1 MLNFSND
8 IDTHELRTY
17 SVTHPT
23 HNKIRENE
31 MEEISNYR
39 AIDVLKSKLL
49 ASKADTNAN
58 RNSVN
63 SAQDVN
69 SISSADEWVDL
80 EEDDIDSENENSS
93 RHRLS
98 TAAPKSAINPLQL
111 VRGQNF
117 IR

>member
-1 MLNFSND
+1 MLNFSD
-8 IDTHELRTY
+8 DTDTHELRTY

-39 AIDVLKSKLL
+39 AIDVLKSKIL

-69 SISSADEWVDL
+69 SLSSADEWVDL
-80 EEDDIDSENENSS
+80 EEDDIDSENENS
-93 RHRLS
+93 RLS
-98 TAAPKSAINPLQL
+98 TAAQKSAIHPLQL

>member
-1 MLNFSND
+1 MLNSSD
-8 IDTHELRTY
+8 DMDMHEVRTY

-23 HNKIRENE
+23 RNKIRENE

-49 ASKADTNAN
+49 ASEGDTNAN

-69 SISSADEWVDL
+69 SLSSADEWVDL
-80 EEDDIDSENENSS
+80 EEEDIDSENEKSN
-93 RHRLS
+93 RHILS
-98 TAAPKSAINPLQL
+98 TAASKSAIHPLHL
-111 VRGQNF
+111 IRGQNF